1 MGVWGTS
8 IFSGDD
14 ACDLRDDYCLLV
26 GDGLS
31 GPDATDRL
39 VQKWTPSIEK
49 DPDLAATFWLALAV
63 TQWKCGRLAD
73 RLSLAVRR
81 FHRFSS
87 NRSSHGCPWGC
98 PGLRNLR
105 MARPGDSATERA

>member
-14 ACDLRDDYCLLV
+14 PCDVRDDYRLLV

-49 DPDLAATFWLALAV
+49 DPDLAATF
-63 TQWKCGRLAD
+63 
-73 RLSLAVRR
+73 
-81 FHRFSS
+81 
-87 NRSSHGCPWGC
+87 
-98 PGLRNLR
+98 
-105 MARPGDSATERA
+105 